1 LKHRHG
7 HVESRLVTDL
17 PLAGVRVLEI
27 GGGIPA
33 AFATR
38 WMAGF
43 GADVVRSEGPRAA
56 LTPDEEVYLLPGKR
70 RVTASPA
77 DLRSL
82 ALAAEIVVED
92 GLPGALA
99 ARGFDPLDLRREKPE
114 LVVVSITP
122 FGQTGPYATYDATNI
137 VSYAMGG
144 IMSLTGHLSREPLVN
159 GGSQAQYLGG
169 MNGFS
174 AALAAYFGALVRGE
188 GDWVDISL
196 QECAAGML
204 ELYGPGAE
212 YNGTGP
218 FLRAGNTV
226 RALWALYP
234 CADGYGGVC
243 CLERQVQPFFD
254 LVGPPIVGDER
265 FERANR
271 RDHDDELQAILYGW
285 FAGRT
290 RAELLALGPERKI
303 PLGAVLASGE
313 LLENASL
320 AERAFFDSV
329 ATAGGEARIPGRP
342 FLGVEWRA
350 GELHAPGADT
360 SAVLGDW
367 LGVRA

>member
-1 LKHRHG
+1 
-7 HVESRLVTDL
+7 VTAL

-27 GGGIPA
+27 GGGISA

-43 GADVVRSEGPRAA
+43 GADVARSEGPPDA
-56 LTPDEEVYLLPGKR
+56 LTAGEAVYLLPGKR
-70 RVTASPA
+70 RIEATAA
-77 DLRSL
+77 DLRRL
-82 ALAAEIVVED
+82 ALCADIVVED
-92 GLPGALA
+92 GPPGALA
-99 ARGFDPLDLRREKPE
+99 ACGLDPLDLRRERSE

-122 FGQTGPYATYDATNI
+122 FGQTGPYAAYDATNI

-144 IMSLTGHLSREPLVN
+144 IMSLTGHPSREPLVN

-174 AALAAYFGALVRGE
+174 AALAAYFGALVQGE
-188 GDWVDISL
+188 GDWIDISL

-212 YNGTGP
+212 YNGMGP

-254 LVGPPIVGDER
+254 LVAAPELREER
-265 FERANR
+265 FARPNR
-271 RDHDDELQAILYGW
+271 RDNDDELQAVLYGW

-290 RAELLALGPERKI
+290 RAELMALGPRYKV
-303 PLGAVLASGE
+303 PLGAVLTPGE
-313 LLENASL
+313 LFENASL
-320 AERAFFDSV
+320 AERAFFDTV
-329 ATAGGEARIPGRP
+329 AMAGGEARVPGRP
-342 FLGVEWRA
+342 FLGAGWSP
-350 GELHAPGADT
+350 GELRVPGADT
-360 SAVLGDW
+360 AAVLGEW
-367 LGVRA
+367 LGVRP

>member
-1 LKHRHG
+1 
-7 HVESRLVTDL
+7 VTDL

-38 WMAGF
+38 WMAGL
-43 GADVVRSEGPRAA
+43 GADVVRSEGPADA
-56 LTPDEEVYLLPGKR
+56 LTPDEEAYLLPGKR
-70 RVTASPA
+70 RIEATPA
-77 DLRSL
+77 ELHRL
-82 ALAAEIVVED
+82 ALLADIVVDD
-92 GLPGALA
+92 GPPGALA
-99 ARGFDPLDLRREKPE
+99 ALGLDPVDLRRERPE
-114 LVVVSITP
+114 LIVVSITP
-122 FGQTGPYATYDATNI
+122 FGRTGPYAAYDATNI

-144 IMSLTGHLSREPLVN
+144 IMSLTGHSSREPLVN

-174 AALAAYFGALVRGE
+174 AALAAYFGALVHGE
-188 GDWVDISL
+188 GDWIDISL

-254 LVGPPIVGDER
+254 LVGPAIVGDER
-265 FERANR
+265 FERPNR
-271 RDHDDELQAILYGW
+271 RDHDDELQAVLYGW
-285 FAGRT
+285 FAGHT
-290 RAELLALGPERKI
+290 KAELLALGPEHKI
-303 PLGAVLASGE
+303 PLGAVLTPGE
-313 LLENASL
+313 LLENPSL
-320 AERAFFDSV
+320 AERAFFDVVETPAGS
-329 ATAGGEARIPGRP
+329 ATVPGRP

-350 GELHAPGADT
+350 GDLHAPGADT
-360 SAVLGDW
+360 AAVLGEW
-367 LGVRA
+367 LGVPA